1 MVTVATMVG
10 SEGLEESMGPTTLN
24 LRAVALLAVVAVVLA
39 ACTSPGA
46 PTDGSATGGG
56 GTAEACTE
64 TKEMQIGWHS
74 VSQSV
79 WPLLIAEEEGYLD
92 KYGIDAELI
101 FAEGARVLSGVI
113 SQSIPISIASGS
125 DILDPVAEGSD
136 VIAILATGTTPTDML
151 VGGEGITSAEDLQGG
166 VAGANELGGESDSLV
181 RLALEELGLEP
192 DVDTR
197 VVAVG
202 GESTRIAALEAGQ
215 VQATLVDVGLRN
227 QMEEQGFNV
236 LHDFTEG
243 DFQMLKGTLI
253 TTRSFAD
260 ENPETVQCVVNA
272 VLDAILF
279 YKENKAE
286 SVDAAATHWADMDRS
301 AIEGLWDIYAP
312 NIPERPTV
320 PEEALANIQELSDE
334 QRIKDVDLSTVID
347 NSFVENA
354 ELKD

>member
-1 MVTVATMVG
+1 
-10 SEGLEESMGPTTLN
+10 MGQITLT
-24 LRAVALLAVVAVVLA
+24 LRAVALLAIIAVALA
-39 ACTSPGA
+39 ACTQTGTPTSAPGE
-46 PTDGSATGGG
+46 TNG
-56 GTAEACTE
+56 GTGEACTE
-64 TKEMQIGWHS
+64 TKELQVGWHS

-79 WPLLIAEEEGYLD
+79 WPVLIAEEEGFFE

-113 SQSIPISIASGS
+113 SQSIPISVASGS

-136 VIAILATGTTPTDML
+136 VIAILATGSTPTDML
-151 VGGEGITSAEDLQGG
+151 IGGEGVTGADDLQDG

-181 RLALEELGLEP
+181 RLALEALGLEP

-202 GESTRIAALEAGQ
+202 GESTRIAALESGQ
-215 VQATLVDVGLRN
+215 VDATLVDVGLRN
-227 QMEEQGFNV
+227 QMEEQGFNI
-236 LHDFTEG
+236 LHDFTEA

-272 VLDAILF
+272 VVDAIRF

-286 SVDAAATHWADMDRS
+286 SVDAAVTHWAGMDRS

-312 NIPERPTV
+312 KIPERPTV
-320 PEEALANIQELSDE
+320 PEDSLANIQELSDE

-347 NSFVENA
+347 NSYVENA